1 MAFSAGA
8 DIVSVLG
15 CASDATIRAAVAV
28 ARERGRQVVADLL
41 GVTERHARAREL
53 ARLGVDYIGVHT
65 GVDEQAGG
73 ADPLAAL
80 AQVRATVEI
89 PVVVAGGISLDT
101 IEAILAL
108 EPAIVVVG
116 SHITG
121 ADDPL
126 AAACAFR
133 AAIDRA
139 CGSDSE

>member
-1 MAFSAGA
+1 
-8 DIVSVLG
+8 
-15 CASDATIRAAVAV
+15 
-28 ARERGRQVVADLL
+28 VVADLL

-80 AQVRATVEI
+80 AEI
-89 PVVVAGGISLDT
+89 RGAVGTPVVVAGGISLGNVA
-101 IEAILAL
+101 EILAFD
-108 EPAIVVVG
+108 PAIVVVG

-121 ADDPL
+121 VADPL

-133 AAIDRA
+133 AALDRA
-139 CGSDSE
+139 SVADAE